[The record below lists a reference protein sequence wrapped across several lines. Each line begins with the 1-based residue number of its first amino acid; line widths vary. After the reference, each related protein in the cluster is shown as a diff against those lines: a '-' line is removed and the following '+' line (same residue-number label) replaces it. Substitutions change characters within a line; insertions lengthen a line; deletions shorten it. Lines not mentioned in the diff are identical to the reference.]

1 MTPTLVSVSSTM
13 YLHVFAQPLEL
24 LEHVVD
30 VVLVGGLVADDAA
43 EEVGAVAERLVV
55 HHQGAANHH
64 LGLYAGGDLRRRGKW
79 RISSVPCRTAA
90 CQ

>member
-1 MTPTLVSVSSTM
+1 M
-13 YLHVFAQPLEL
+13 YLHVLPQPLEL

-43 EEVGAVAERLVV
+43 EEVGSVAERLVV

-64 LGLYAGGDLRRRGKW
+64 LGLYAGGDLRRWEKW
-79 RISSVPCRTAA
+79 RISRVQCGAAA